1 MVRGNLLFFILLI
14 LVSCNPIHTKYRYSI
29 DSTVEHIDL
38 YFDKSIVTERRTI
51 LLPCKERYY
60 VEKQAVYTT
69 IGKGKI
75 RIGPIT
81 NSATT
86 DINGQIVNLDS
97 IYTNNFCLDSII
109 SAYVDYDDKLKSS
122 RPPYSGTQLDKILD
136 RQFIIKNL
144 FHNSF
149 LNENDTLLYDENSP
163 NYIFN
168 FNAGLIGYVD
178 SKIDTAEC
186 IRIIHSFEN

>member
-1 MVRGNLLFFILLI
+1 MYGFAKSNFAVL
-14 LVSCNPIHTKYRYSI
+14 
-29 DSTVEHIDL
+29 
-38 YFDKSIVTERRTI
+38 FDKSIVTERRTI

-75 RIGPIT
+75 CIDSIT

-109 SAYVDYDDKLKSS
+109 SAYVDYDDKIKSS

-168 FNAGLIGYVD
+168 FNAGLMGTAD

>member
-1 MVRGNLLFFILLI
+1 M
-14 LVSCNPIHTKYRYSI
+14 
-29 DSTVEHIDL
+29 

-75 RIGPIT
+75 RIGHIT

-109 SAYVDYDDKLKSS
+109 SAYVDYDDKIKQKFTKSK
-122 RPPYSGTQLDKILD
+122 RVCEKMCRL
-136 RQFIIKNL
+136 
-144 FHNSF
+144 SF
-149 LNENDTLLYDENSP
+149 LYCSQQ
-163 NYIFN
+163 
-168 FNAGLIGYVD
+168 A
-178 SKIDTAEC
+178 
-186 IRIIHSFEN
+186 

>member
-1 MVRGNLLFFILLI
+1 MARGNLVLFFLFLT
-14 LVSCNPIHTKYRYSI
+14 SCSPIHTKYRYSV
-29 DSTVEHIDL
+29 DTSVEHIDL

-149 LNENDTLLYDENSP
+149 LNENDTLLYDEKSP

-186 IRIIHSFEN
+186 IRIIYSFEN

>member
-1 MVRGNLLFFILLI
+1 MARGNLVLFFLFLT
-14 LVSCNPIHTKYRYSI
+14 SCSPIHTKYRYSV
-29 DSTVEHIDL
+29 DTSVEHIEL
-38 YFDKSIVTERRTI
+38 LFDKSIVTERRTI
-51 LLPCKERYY
+51 LLPCKEKYY
-60 VEKQAVYTT
+60 IEKQAVYTT

-75 RIGPIT
+75 CIDSIT

-97 IYTNNFCLDSII
+97 IYTNNLCLDSII

-186 IRIIHSFEN
+186 IRIIFSFEN

>member
-1 MVRGNLLFFILLI
+1 MLFR
-14 LVSCNPIHTKYRYSI
+14 S
-29 DSTVEHIDL
+29 
-38 YFDKSIVTERRTI
+38 
-51 LLPCKERYY
+51 
-60 VEKQAVYTT
+60 
-69 IGKGKI
+69 
-75 RIGPIT
+75 
-81 NSATT
+81 
-86 DINGQIVNLDS
+86 NGQIVNLDS

-109 SAYVDYDDKLKSS
+109 SAYVDYDDKIKSS

-168 FNAGLIGYVD
+168 FNAGLIGTTD

>member
-1 MVRGNLLFFILLI
+1 L
-14 LVSCNPIHTKYRYSI
+14 
-29 DSTVEHIDL
+29 
-38 YFDKSIVTERRTI
+38 
-51 LLPCKERYY
+51 
-60 VEKQAVYTT
+60 
-69 IGKGKI
+69 
-75 RIGPIT
+75 
-81 NSATT
+81 NSA
-86 DINGQIVNLDS
+86 
-97 IYTNNFCLDSII
+97 TNNFCLDSII
-109 SAYVDYDDKLKSS
+109 SAYVDYDDKIKSS

>member
-1 MVRGNLLFFILLI
+1 MARGNLVLFFLFLT
-14 LVSCNPIHTKYRYSI
+14 SCSPIHTKYRYSV
-29 DSTVEHIDL
+29 DTSVEHIEL
-38 YFDKSIVTERRTI
+38 LFDKSIVTERRTI
-51 LLPCKERYY
+51 LLPCKEKYY
-60 VEKQAVYTT
+60 IEKQAVYTT

-75 RIGPIT
+75 CIDSIT

-97 IYTNNFCLDSII
+97 IYTNNLCLDSII

-163 NYIFN
+163 NYI
-168 FNAGLIGYVD
+168 LILMLG
-178 SKIDTAEC
+178 
-186 IRIIHSFEN
+186 